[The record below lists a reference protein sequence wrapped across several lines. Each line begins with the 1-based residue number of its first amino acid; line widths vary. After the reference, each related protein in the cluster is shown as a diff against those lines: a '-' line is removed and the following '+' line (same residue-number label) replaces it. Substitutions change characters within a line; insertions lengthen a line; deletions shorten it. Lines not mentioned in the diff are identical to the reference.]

1 MKNKNN
7 KLNRRDFIKTSA
19 GLSLAA
25 VASQLGARAYAAGEE
40 KIRAG
45 LIGCGGRG
53 TDAVD
58 DCCNASRDVELV
70 AMGDL
75 FEDHIK
81 KSGDK
86 LAPKLGERFKVKKE
100 MTFTGFDA
108 YKKVCACDLDM
119 VIITSPPHFH
129 PIHLKGAIEAGKHVF
144 MEKPGAVDPAG
155 VRSVIESAALAEQK
169 KLAVVVGSQ
178 RRHQKHYIE
187 IMKRVAD
194 GAIGEIRSGQVY
206 WCGGDMIGYWTWYE
220 KGNMTNMQ
228 WQCRSWPW
236 FTWLSGDHVVEQH
249 VHNLDIMHWALG
261 SHPVKAFGMGGRAVR
276 KEGNIFDHFAAE
288 FEFENGVRIESLCR
302 QINGCSDRVSERF
315 VGTKGVAYLDGST
328 GYIEGQNAYKYEGE
342 NPNPYVVEHFDLIK
356 SIKEGKPLNEGKR
369 IAESTLSGVMAR
381 MSAYTGREL
390 SWDWAMNASKLN
402 LAPDYNNADL
412 LVEPVAVP
420 GKTQLI

>member
-1 MKNKNN
+1 MKA
-7 KLNRRDFIKTSA
+7 SA
-19 GLSLAA
+19 AGAIAA
-25 VASQLGARAYAAGEE
+25 MTAKIGTRAYAAGSD
-40 KIRAG
+40 KIRIG

-53 TDAVD
+53 TEAVG
-58 DCCNASRDVELV
+58 DCFHGNPDVELV

-75 FEDHIK
+75 FEDQIK

-86 LAPKLGERFKVKKE
+86 LAPKLGERFKVRKDT
-100 MTFTGFDA
+100 TFSGFDA
-108 YKKVCACDLDM
+108 YKKVCASDCDM

-129 PIHLKGAIEAGKHVF
+129 PPHLKGAIEAGKHVF
-144 MEKPGAVDPAG
+144 MEKPAAIDPVG
-155 VRSVIESAALAEQK
+155 IRSVIESAVLAEQK
-169 KLAVVVGSQ
+169 KLAIGVGSQ
-178 RRHQKHYIE
+178 RRHQKHYLE
-187 IMKRVAD
+187 VMKRVAD
-194 GAIGEIRSGQVY
+194 GAIGEIRGGQVY

-220 KGNMTNMQ
+220 KGNMSSME

-261 SHPVKAFGMGGRAVR
+261 AHPTKAIAMGGRAVR
-276 KEGNIFDHFAAE
+276 KEGNIYDHFAAE
-288 FEFENGVRIESLCR
+288 FEFENGVRISSLCR

-315 VGTKGVAYLDGST
+315 VGTKGVVYLDGTT

-356 SIKEGKPLNEGKR
+356 SIKDGKPLNEGKR
-369 IAESTLSGVMAR
+369 LAESTMSGIMAR

-402 LAPDYNNADL
+402 LSPDYNNADL
-412 LVEPVAVP
+412 PVMPVAIP
-420 GKTQLI
+420 GKTRLI